1 MRKYLQFVL
10 CLLMMFSL
18 FVAVGCEESPI
29 PDPYQTTFTQENIT
43 IRVGDRLQMKT
54 ADGVLYDTYG
64 SENPQIAEVSA
75 TGVLSGVAAGETRI
89 FAEIGTDNKIYCS
102 VTVTEK
108 IETEE
113 TADYHIDVADK
124 ILVPVGSEELISATV
139 KKGGVVVNEDVE
151 WIAENSQVVSFVAS
165 GNALKVKGLS
175 NGKQTVKVKKGNF
188 EASITIKCYD
198 DAHVLSKP
206 AVGYADGKL
215 TWTGIANADG
225 YKVTVDGGANWIELP
240 AEVTEYAVKTAYN
253 ALNVGV
259 VATAGFD
266 SEYVD
271 SIGILPFSYGLSG
284 DELKS
289 VVEECGTATG
299 TDEMLITP
307 GGNAGKFGKTLFN
320 VYGTDKSLLNNEKTS
335 AFANLSIVFDV
346 KGSSGSK
353 ISFVAEDES
362 GNVSVSTFIVTDSW
376 SEVGYKLNSYVE
388 KCYVA
393 LDGESVSV
401 RDFVVTKDNAYPYS
415 STYTDIVES
424 AGNLAGFEAKLLN
437 NYAYLSVS
445 EKELLNKKYS
455 SEIKS
460 ILASYRT
467 EDKPLDIKFIGKA
480 LKVSNITNANGQS
493 GGDKIN
499 AELIPDPLTGTVFA
513 VGIHAN
519 YRHYISALP
528 EADPGYDY
536 YIFRLYNSL
545 SADITDL
552 RVGDKGNVTLK
563 PGWNSIEITYGEL
576 TYYGKPATQNF
587 WTTAPY
593 SAIKLGSCYGVVIK
607 DPNLI
612 FIDKEMSAG
621 DFGANASIVK
631 TDDAVTGTFKA
642 IKLDGSSRSYASLLP
657 AADPGYDYYE
667 WRLYNNGGADTLR
680 VGGLSGISFANG
692 WNTVVITWE
701 QLNDSTKNIYKEGGY
716 YSQLYV
722 GALIGKYYPNPNFLD
737 KEMKESDFGAGAS
750 SVKIEDDETGTQ
762 RAIQPAANARSYA
775 SLLPAEDPGFN
786 HYEWRVY
793 NAETADVTIRIGG
806 KSGIVLSPGW
816 NTVTLTWTQL
826 NDSTKNLYK
835 DAYYS
840 RLYVGEL
847 RGVNESEPDPEPEND
862 KVKFLDTVMKAED
875 FGAKAQMIDLVDEV
889 AGTVNAIKLDGSSR
903 SYASLLPAAD
913 PGFDYYE
920 WRVYNADTAD
930 VTIRIG
936 GKNGIVLKSGWN
948 TVTLTWAQLND
959 STKNFYKDAYYSKL
973 CVGTLAGCRYPTLKF
988 IDKDMT
994 AADFGAKAVLIDLV
1008 DELTLTQKA
1017 VKLDGSSR
1025 SYASLLPAADP
1036 GYDYYEWR
1044 VYNADTA
1051 DVTIRIGGKNGIV
1064 LKSGWNTVTLT
1075 WAQLN
1080 DSTKNF
1086 YKDAYYSKLCVG
1098 TLKGCNN

>member
-64 SENPQIAEVSA
+64 SENPAIAEVSA

-89 FAEIGTDNKIYCS
+89 FAEIGTDNKIYCN

-151 WIAENSQVVSFVAS
+151 WIAENSQVVSFVVS
-165 GNALKVKGLS
+165 GSALKVKGLS
-175 NGKQTVKVKKGNF
+175 NGKQTLKVKKGNF

-206 AVGYADGKL
+206 EVGYADGKL

-225 YKVTVDGGANWIELP
+225 YKVTADGGANWIELP

-284 DELKS
+284 DELKG

-393 LDGESVSV
+393 LDGESLSV

-467 EDKPLDIKFIGKA
+467 EDKPLDIKFIGKD
-480 LKVSNITNANGQS
+480 LKVSDITNANGQS

-499 AELIPDPLTGTVFA
+499 AELIPDPLTGTVLA

-528 EADPGYDY
+528 ETDPGYDY
-536 YIFRLYNSL
+536 YVFRLYNSL

-607 DPNLI
+607 DPNLK

-621 DFGANASIVK
+621 DFGAKASIVK

-657 AADPGYDYYE
+657 AADPGY
-667 WRLYNNGGADTLR
+667 
-680 VGGLSGISFANG
+680 
-692 WNTVVITWE
+692 
-701 QLNDSTKNIYKEGGY
+701 
-716 YSQLYV
+716 
-722 GALIGKYYPNPNFLD
+722 
-737 KEMKESDFGAGAS
+737 
-750 SVKIEDDETGTQ
+750 
-762 RAIQPAANARSYA
+762 
-775 SLLPAEDPGFN
+775 
-786 HYEWRVY
+786 
-793 NAETADVTIRIGG
+793 
-806 KSGIVLSPGW
+806 
-816 NTVTLTWTQL
+816 
-826 NDSTKNLYK
+826 
-835 DAYYS
+835 
-840 RLYVGEL
+840 
-847 RGVNESEPDPEPEND
+847 
-862 KVKFLDTVMKAED
+862 
-875 FGAKAQMIDLVDEV
+875 
-889 AGTVNAIKLDGSSR
+889 
-903 SYASLLPAAD
+903 
-913 PGFDYYE
+913 DYYE